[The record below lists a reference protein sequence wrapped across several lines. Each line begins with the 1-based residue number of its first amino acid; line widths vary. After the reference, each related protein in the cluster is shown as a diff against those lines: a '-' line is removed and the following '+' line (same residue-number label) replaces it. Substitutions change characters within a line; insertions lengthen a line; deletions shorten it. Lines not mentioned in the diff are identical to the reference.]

1 MNPPPP
7 TQLGMWHDFDKR
19 HGGDGSPGTG
29 GSCEGQGTMSYGDDS
44 PSRWSECSRKDF
56 RAHYNQVLDKARGQW
71 CLPAADRNF
80 ECSNNVDCGGDS
92 GSAGNVSLFK
102 IVDGR
107 KILLLH
113 HFCCKADVYVQ

>member
-1 MNPPPP
+1 
-7 TQLGMWHDFDKR
+7 MWHDFDKR

-44 PSRWSECSRKDF
+44 PSRWSECSRRDF

-92 GSAGNVSLFK
+92 GGSAGNASLFK
-102 IVDGR
+102 IVNGR
-107 KILLLH
+107 KIILFH
-113 HFCCKADVYVQ
+113 HFCCKADVYNNMK